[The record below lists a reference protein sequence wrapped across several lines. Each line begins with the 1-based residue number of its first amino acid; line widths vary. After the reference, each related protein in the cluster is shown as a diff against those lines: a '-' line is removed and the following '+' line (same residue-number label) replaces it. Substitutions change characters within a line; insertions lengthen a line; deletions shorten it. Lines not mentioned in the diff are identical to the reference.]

1 MSPRLTTYWSSAAD
15 QRCCIHSRICL
26 QPSLKPAAT
35 RKRVRWCGR
44 QSGAGKP
51 GARLSEREHGR
62 HDWLDE
68 AAIDQLF
75 HLDELLP
82 A

>member
-1 MSPRLTTYWSSAAD
+1 VAAKAA
-15 QRCCIHSRICL
+15 L
-26 QPSLKPAAT
+26 ESL
-35 RKRVRWCGR
+35 
-44 QSGAGKP
+44 
-51 GARLSEREHGR
+51 ARLSEREHGT

>member
-1 MSPRLTTYWSSAAD
+1 MLDVFSNL
-15 QRCCIHSRICL
+15 L
-26 QPSLKPAAT
+26 QPSLERCRDAQSRSRLNGEDQLAAG
-35 RKRVRWCGR
+35 VAANAALE
-44 QSGAGKP
+44 SL
-51 GARLSEREHGR
+51 ARLSEREHGR

>member
-1 MSPRLTTYWSSAAD
+1 VAAKAA
-15 QRCCIHSRICL
+15 L
-26 QPSLKPAAT
+26 ESL
-35 RKRVRWCGR
+35 
-44 QSGAGKP
+44 
-51 GARLSEREHGR
+51 ARFEREHGR
-62 HDWLDE
+62 HDWLD

>member
-1 MSPRLTTYWSSAAD
+1 VAAKAA
-15 QRCCIHSRICL
+15 L
-26 QPSLKPAAT
+26 ESL
-35 RKRVRWCGR
+35 
-44 QSGAGKP
+44 
-51 GARLSEREHGR
+51 ARLSEREHGR
-62 HDWLDE
+62 HDWLAE